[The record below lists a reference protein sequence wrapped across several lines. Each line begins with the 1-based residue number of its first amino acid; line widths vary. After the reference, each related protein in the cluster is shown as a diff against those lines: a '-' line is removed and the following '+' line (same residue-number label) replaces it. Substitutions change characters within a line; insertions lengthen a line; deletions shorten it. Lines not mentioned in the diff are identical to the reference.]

1 MKPFYEMFLRNK
13 IEQATNQAI
22 NMAVKN
28 STSTVSGMQSPFGV
42 KPHIM
47 QRMNSHIETNGRF
60 KQS

>member
-1 MKPFYEMFLRNK
+1 MKPFYEMFLQNK

-28 STSTVSGMQSPFGV
+28 STSPISGMQSPFGI
-42 KPHIM
+42 KPHM
-47 QRMNSHIETNGRF
+47 QRMNSHTETNGRF